1 MSQGS
6 LFDASGYIQKAYDQL
21 VLAYNAAEL
30 EEIAAVKQAVLR
42 SFIGVRE
49 QAYEQ
54 LELPALDEVLA
65 DDSTPF

>member
-21 VLAYNAAEL
+21 VLAYNEADL
-30 EEIAAVKQAVLR
+30 EEIAAIKQAVLR

-54 LELPALDEVLA
+54 LELPAVDEVLA